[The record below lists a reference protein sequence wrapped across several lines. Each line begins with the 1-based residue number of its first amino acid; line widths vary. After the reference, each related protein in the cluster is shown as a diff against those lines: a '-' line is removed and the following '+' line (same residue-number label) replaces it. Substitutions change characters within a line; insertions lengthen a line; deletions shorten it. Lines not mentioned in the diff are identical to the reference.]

1 VQNRFGLLVI
11 TNKYKPLPLPFVLLH
26 ETYAMAPTRIFIAI
40 LLISIPSLMAFGISR
55 IEKQK
60 YRVVKKEY
68 AFEVRYYPPAVFAT
82 IKSSAKSYREL
93 GNSGFR
99 KIAGYIFGNNE
110 TSAKIAMTSP
120 VHMDINNK
128 ESSMSFVMP
137 SKYELD
143 KLPRPADQRV
153 ELHESPAEYV
163 AAIEFGG
170 FANDTKINNYAAAL
184 KTALAEKGIKT
195 KGNARYLGY
204 NPPFQ
209 LIGRKNEII
218 IAIDWKE

>member
-1 VQNRFGLLVI
+1 MTSPRFL
-11 TNKYKPLPLPFVLLH
+11 
-26 ETYAMAPTRIFIAI
+26 I
-40 LLISIPSLMAFGISR
+40 LLLIVTIPSLMAFGISN

-60 YRVVKKEY
+60 YRVVKKEST
-68 AFEVRYYPPAVFAT
+68 FEIRYYPPAVFAT
-82 IKSSAKSYREL
+82 TKSTAKSYREL

-110 TSAKIAMTSP
+110 ASTKIAMTTP

-137 SKYELD
+137 SKYDLD
-143 KLPRPADQRV
+143 KLPRPVEQRV

-170 FANDTKINNYAAAL
+170 FANDEKINKYAAVLKNAL
-184 KTALAEKGIKT
+184 QEKGIRT
-195 KGNARYLGY
+195 IGNARYLGY

-209 LIGRKNEII
+209 FIGRKNEII
-218 IAIDWKE
+218 IAIEWKE